1 MSGLYV
7 NVHASPMNLTP
18 VACGNLG
25 AAPTSSGGSS
35 GY

>member
-1 MSGLYV
+1 V
-7 NVHASPMNLTP
+7 NVHASLTNLTP